1 MEDDSNQQNNNE
13 NIDNDNEN
21 QEDEND
27 ILLHELQLQLAQMKN
42 ERKEAQ
48 KNAQL
53 LDNRINI
60 LKREEEKNW
69 KKIEN
74 KKKKANE
81 KLIYLK
87 NLGEHIKQREK
98 VKEKRKKELETKKKI
113 NKKMKEEIK
122 NETELKKKEKQKK
135 IIEEAQLLK
144 KQRKDNEDLIAY
156 LNNENCINNQS
167 KCAIIKSQHSIGKE
181 KKKLLERERKA
192 KLREKLEKQLLE
204 EYRLKEE
211 ADEIQK
217 KREKEEE
224 EILKRL
230 QTTTQIDK
238 NISEEIEKINL
249 NNVMNGDFD
258 NLSNNINNNM

>member
-98 VKEKRKKELETKKKI
+98 I
-113 NKKMKEEIK
+113 
-122 NETELKKKEKQKK
+122 
-135 IIEEAQLLK
+135 
-144 KQRKDNEDLIAY
+144 
-156 LNNENCINNQS
+156 
-167 KCAIIKSQHSIGKE
+167 
-181 KKKLLERERKA
+181 
-192 KLREKLEKQLLE
+192 
-204 EYRLKEE
+204 
-211 ADEIQK
+211 
-217 KREKEEE
+217 
-224 EILKRL
+224 
-230 QTTTQIDK
+230 
-238 NISEEIEKINL
+238 
-249 NNVMNGDFD
+249 
-258 NLSNNINNNM
+258 

>member
-1 MEDDSNQQNNNE
+1 
-13 NIDNDNEN
+13 
-21 QEDEND
+21 
-27 ILLHELQLQLAQMKN
+27 
-42 ERKEAQ
+42 
-48 KNAQL
+48 
-53 LDNRINI
+53 
-60 LKREEEKNW
+60 
-69 KKIEN
+69 
-74 KKKKANE
+74 
-81 KLIYLK
+81 
-87 NLGEHIKQREK
+87 
-98 VKEKRKKELETKKKI
+98 
-113 NKKMKEEIK
+113 MKEEIK